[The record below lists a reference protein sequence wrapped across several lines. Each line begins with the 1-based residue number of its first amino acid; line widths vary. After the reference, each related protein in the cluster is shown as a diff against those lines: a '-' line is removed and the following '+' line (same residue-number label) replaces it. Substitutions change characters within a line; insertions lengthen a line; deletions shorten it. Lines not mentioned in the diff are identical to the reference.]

1 MGVSRKYSQ
10 EGETTSIFSYVYT
23 IGMSKNV
30 DNLLKPLIALVVI
43 GIVYALYR
51 FAQSFIPPHIDSI
64 HVINLDR
71 DTKRWESI
79 QSQAESLNL
88 TVNRFKGTYGK
99 DIPYSQMRAHG
110 VGNAMVRAD
119 RNDHKGEKL
128 HNLGVVGCYLS
139 HRALIEHLGAMNVPD
154 SYGHLILEDDVSLP
168 ADFLQPGGRWE
179 QLCRHIPANW
189 DMIWLR
195 MWKPI
200 GTDVAPGIIK
210 LQSDPRIRANLGTF
224 AYVVRHGAIHGK
236 ILPSLKYMNDA
247 FDEQVNL
254 HFNEWNCYVL
264 HPGIIDINDEL
275 QAESAINAINGPST

>member
-1 MGVSRKYSQ
+1 MARKAD
-10 EGETTSIFSYVYT
+10 FSY
-23 IGMSKNV
+23 
-30 DNLLKPLIALVVI
+30 LLTLLAVGV
-43 GIVYALYR
+43 GVMIVYAIYK
-51 FAQSFIPPHIDSI
+51 HIDSHKRPNIDTI

-71 DTKRWESI
+71 DRKRWESI
-79 QSQAESLNL
+79 QTQAAPLGL
-88 TVNRFKGTYGK
+88 TVTRFPAIYGK
-99 DIPYSQMRAHG
+99 DIPYNQMRVYG

-139 HRALIEHLGAMNVPD
+139 HRKLIEHLGTMNVPD
-154 SYGHLILEDDVSLP
+154 SYGHLILEDDVNLP
-168 ADFLQPGGRWE
+168 KDFLQHGGRWE
-179 QLCRHIPANW
+179 NLSRQIPADW

-210 LQSDPRIRANLGTF
+210 LQSDPRVRVNLGTF
-224 AYVVRHGAIHGK
+224 AYVVRHGAIQNK
-236 ILPSLKYMNDA
+236 ILPALKYMNDA
-247 FDEQVNL
+247 FDEQINN

-275 QAESAINAINGPST
+275 QAESAINAINVVPKETKV